1 MKIAIGNDHRG
12 YQLKKLILNSFKDIS
27 FVDVGCNS
35 EERVDYP
42 DFAAKVAKKVSEGEC
57 ERGILM
63 CGSVVG
69 MSIVANKF
77 LNVRAALVWDTKI
90 AQLTRLH
97 NDSNVLC
104 LAADFIKDKKVF
116 EIIKTW
122 LKTSFE
128 GGRHAVRL
136 QKIKDIENSQ

>member
-63 CGSVVG
+63 CGSGVG

-136 QKIKDIENSQ
+136 QKIKDIENGQ